1 MSEGSVQANGIT
13 FTYLEEGEGRL
24 VLLLHGFPD
33 NAATWDRVMPSLVDA
48 GYRTVAPFM
57 RGYPPT
63 AIPSD
68 ARYDA
73 AALADDVAGLVD
85 ALSPG
90 EPAFVVGHDWGA
102 MATCSAVALQPD
114 KIRR

>member
-1 MSEGSVQANGIT
+1 MGQGTIRANG
-13 FTYLEEGEGRL
+13 LEFAYVEQGDGPL

-33 NAATWDRVMPSLVDA
+33 NALTWDRVAPVLADA

-63 AIPSD
+63 AQPAD
-68 ARYDA
+68 GRYDP
-73 AALADDVAGLVD
+73 AALAADIAGLVD
-85 ALSPG
+85 ALNGG

-102 MATCSAVALQPD
+102 IA
-114 KIRR
+114 